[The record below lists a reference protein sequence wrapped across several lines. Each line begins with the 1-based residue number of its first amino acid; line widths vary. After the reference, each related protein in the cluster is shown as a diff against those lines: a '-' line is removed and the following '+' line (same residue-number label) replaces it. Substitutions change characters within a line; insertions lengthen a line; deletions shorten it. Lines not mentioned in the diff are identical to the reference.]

1 MEPRPAHGPA
11 CTGADDS
18 TDGKARRINACC
30 RIDARRRVLYGLLQV
45 TEEIQ
50 SSKDV
55 AGGVCRCRQCEQQLV
70 PTFVISLSRKM
81 DSYMVYGGAVL
92 NTQMHTTRV
101 QHTLE
106 AWMIIIIRQ
115 PLYGSSLSSS

>member
-1 MEPRPAHGPA
+1 MLVVGLMLVAEFCMGSFKLRRKSSHPRTLLEEFAA
-11 CTGADDS
+11 ADGVNNTRPHLRDF
-18 TDGKARRINACC
+18 TVTKVG
-30 RIDARRRVLYGLLQV
+30 QV
-45 TEEIQ
+45 H
-50 SSKDV
+50 
-55 AGGVCRCRQCEQQLV
+55 
-70 PTFVISLSRKM
+70 
-81 DSYMVYGGAVL
+81 GGAVL